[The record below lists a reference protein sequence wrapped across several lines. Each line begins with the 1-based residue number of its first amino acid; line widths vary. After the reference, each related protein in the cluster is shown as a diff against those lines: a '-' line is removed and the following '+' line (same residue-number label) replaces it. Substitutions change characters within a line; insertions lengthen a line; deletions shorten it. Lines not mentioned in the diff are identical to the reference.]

1 MNMFNNNKDSKG
13 IKGWIERIIEKK
25 EEREARQ
32 LLELRLN
39 TADNLYNMAKDLL
52 NRETRID
59 KEDAL
64 RSALI
69 ACETYQEAVQ
79 YDKQNYINLF
89 HCQRLIA
96 SICWGLKDF
105 DNSYKYAKAAV
116 DSLQEIAE
124 NQIAKQYEYIE
135 YIGAYYEFAMV
146 CANLKK
152 DTEAA
157 KFYCVYIEKLNCILQ
172 CFPEDMEQYMAEY
185 MRESARMLHIYRS
198 NFGFVEFDKEMDIAY
213 HVLTGYGNRF
223 STLASDVANYYAMSA
238 YDMNGVDFNK
248 AMNMLHNNYMQ
259 IRQLIIDGKTYD
271 KIYFD
276 LVFSACNLQ
285 LLHRDQNK
293 VGSANKL
300 SSVAVRYLPKAIQNY
315 KQNSYKN
322 CMINT
327 DRKYEYIINTLKK
340 HYVPTLPAEKKQEV
354 MKALNSC
361 QNLINT
367 ESFADFDI

>member
-1 MNMFNNNKDSKG
+1 MFNNNKDSKG
-13 IKGWIERIIEKK
+13 IKGWIERRIEKK
-25 EEREARQ
+25 EEREVRQ

-39 TADNLYNMAKDLL
+39 TADDLYNMAKDLS
-52 NRETRID
+52 NKESRID

-64 RSALI
+64 RSALV
-69 ACETYQEAVQ
+69 ACETYQEAAQ

-89 HCQRLIA
+89 YCQRLIA
-96 SICWGLKDF
+96 SICCGLKDF
-105 DNSYKYAKAAV
+105 NNSYKYAKAAV
-116 DSLQEIAE
+116 DSLERIVE
-124 NQIAKQYEYIE
+124 NQIAKQYKYIE
-135 YIGAYYEFAMV
+135 YIGAYYEFALV

-157 KFYCVYIEKLNCILQ
+157 KFYCAYIEKLNYILQ
-172 CFPEDMEQYMAEY
+172 YFPEDMEQYMAEC
-185 MRESARMLHIYRS
+185 MRESARMLHIYRRD
-198 NFGFVEFDKEMDIAY
+198 FGFAEFDKEMDIVY
-213 HVLTGYGNRF
+213 HALTGYGNRF

-248 AMNMLHNNYMQ
+248 AMNMLYNNYMQ

-285 LLHRDQNK
+285 LLYRDQKN

-322 CMINT
+322 CMINVN
-327 DRKYEYIINTLKK
+327 RKYEYIINTLKK

-354 MKALNSC
+354 MKVLNSC
-361 QNLINT
+361 QNSI
-367 ESFADFDI
+367 SVGDYADFDI

>member
-1 MNMFNNNKDSKG
+1 MFNNNKDSKG
-13 IKGWIERIIEKK
+13 IKGWIERRIEKK

-39 TADNLYNMAKDLL
+39 TADNIYNMAIKLS
-52 NRETRID
+52 NKGNRID

-64 RSALI
+64 RSALV
-69 ACETYQEAVQ
+69 ACGTYQEAVQ

-89 HCQRLIA
+89 QCQRLIA
-96 SICWGLKDF
+96 SICLQLQDF

-116 DSLQEIAE
+116 YSLQEIAG
-124 NQIAKQYEYIE
+124 NQIAKQYKYIE

-157 KFYCVYIEKLNCILQ
+157 KFYCEYIEKLNHVLQ
-172 CFPEDMEQYMAEY
+172 YFPEDMEQYMAEY
-185 MRESARMLHIYRS
+185 MRESARMLHIYRN

-248 AMNMLHNNYMQ
+248 AKDMLNDNYMK
-259 IRQLIIDGKTYD
+259 IRQLIIDKKTYN

-285 LLHRDQNK
+285 LMFRDQKN
-293 VGSANKL
+293 VGAANKL
-300 SSVAVRYLPKAIQNY
+300 SEIVVRYLPKAVQDY
-315 KQNSYKN
+315 KQNAYKN
-322 CMINT
+322 CMINV
-327 DRKYEYIINTLKK
+327 DRKYEYIINALKK
-340 HYVPTLPAEKKQEV
+340 HYIPTLPAEKKQQALRV
-354 MKALNSC
+354 LNSC
-361 QNLINT
+361 QNSINT